1 MDAVIEDLPIMQP
14 VKKHDWEQVAQQQ
27 VLDGWC
33 RSFSLQELL
42 HVRNQLIIA
51 VSNNVILDEDF
62 LALGDL
68 FGKVYHL
75 EILVVPFVSLGL
87 FILQSFFL
95 VIIRLTILIISY
107 VLI

>member
-1 MDAVIEDLPIMQP
+1 
-14 VKKHDWEQVAQQQ
+14 
-27 VLDGWC
+27 
-33 RSFSLQELL
+33 
-42 HVRNQLIIA
+42 
-51 VSNNVILDEDF
+51 

>member
-1 MDAVIEDLPIMQP
+1 MDALVEDLAIMEP
-14 VKKHDWEQVAQQQ
+14 VEKHNSEQVAHQQ

-33 RSFSLQELL
+33 RCFRLEQFR
-42 HVRNQLIIA
+42 HVRYQFMIA
-51 VSNNVILDEDF
+51 VPYYLIFDEHF

-75 EILVVPFVSLGL
+75 EILVVPIVFLGL
-87 FILQSFFL
+87 FSLHSFFL
-95 VIIRLTILIISY
+95 VIIRLSILIISY